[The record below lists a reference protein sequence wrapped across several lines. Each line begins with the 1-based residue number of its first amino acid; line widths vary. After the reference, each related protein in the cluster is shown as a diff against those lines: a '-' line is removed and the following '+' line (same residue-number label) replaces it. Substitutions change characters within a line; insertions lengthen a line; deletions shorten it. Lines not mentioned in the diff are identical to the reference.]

1 MTTADFEDFFRRY
14 YRERIL
20 ELARGY
26 PEEGRALVVEWDD
39 LYQFDPDLADSLRRN
54 PNRLLADAREA
65 LRTFDV
71 PVDVDLGEAEV
82 YIAGFPTRTQIRD
95 IRAEHV
101 NTLVSVRGI
110 VRKATPVRPKVEVAI
125 YECLTCGGEMEVV
138 QRGQELREPNRC
150 HHCERNTQLE
160 RMDDRS
166 RFVDAQRLRI
176 QESPEGLRGGETPQN
191 IDVHLET
198 DLTGVVSPGDRV
210 TATGILKLRE
220 QSQGGSTS
228 PILDVYL
235 EGNFIDIE
243 EEEFE
248 VMSIEDEDIDEIRDL
263 AAQEDIYDRVVDSIA
278 PSIWGYED
286 EKFAM
291 ALQLF
296 SGVRKPLPD
305 GSRVRGDIHVLL
317 VGDPG
322 TGKSQLLQYIT
333 KIAPRSVYTSGKG
346 SSAAG
351 LTAAAIRDDFGDGQ
365 QWTLE
370 AGALVLADQG
380 IAAVDELDKMRP
392 EDRSAMHEAL
402 EQQSVSV
409 SKAGINATLQAR
421 CALLGAANP
430 KYGRFDQYE
439 PIPEQ
444 IELEPAL
451 ISRFD
456 LIFTVDD
463 LPDQDRD
470 ERIAEHI
477 LKTNYAGELNTR
489 QTTHADEAGLVQKIE
504 EATEE
509 VTPAIEPELLRKYV
523 AYATQTC
530 IPTMTMEAREA
541 IKEFYLDLREQGV
554 DEDSPVPMTARK
566 LEALV
571 RLAEA
576 SARIRLAEEVTKEDA
591 ERVIELVRASMG
603 DIGFDPETGAYD
615 VDMIETGTPKT
626 QRDRIKSLKQL
637 MEHLEEEYDEG
648 IPMEVLIEEAEER
661 GMEADRIEHEI
672 DKMKQSGEIYEPSS
686 NRFRLA

>member
-1 MTTADFEDFFRRY
+1 MATADFTEFFRRY

-20 ELARGY
+20 ELARDY
-26 PEEGRALVVEWDD
+26 PEDARSLIVQWDD
-39 LYQFDPDLADSLRRN
+39 LYQYDPDLADELRHHPGRV
-54 PNRLLADAREA
+54 LADAREA

-71 PVDVDLGEAEV
+71 PVDVQLEEAEV
-82 YIAGFPTRTQIRD
+82 RLAGYPRSIQIRD
-95 IRAEHV
+95 LRAEHA
-101 NTLVSVRGI
+101 NELVSVRGI
-110 VRKATPVRPKVEVAI
+110 VRKATPVRPKVEVAVF
-125 YECLTCGGEMEVV
+125 ECLTCGGEMEVV
-138 QRGQELREPNRC
+138 QRGHELREPNRC

-160 RMDDRS
+160 RIDDRS
-166 RFVDAQRLRI
+166 TFIDSQRLRI

-191 IDVHLET
+191 LDIHLEG
-198 DLTGVVSPGDRV
+198 DLTGEVSPGDRV
-210 TATGILKLRE
+210 TATGVLRLRE
-220 QSQGGSTS
+220 QDSGGATSQV
-228 PILDVYL
+228 LDVYL
-235 EGNFIDIE
+235 EGNHVEPE

-248 VMSIEDEDIDEIRDL
+248 VMEIDDADTERIREL
-263 AAQEDIYDRVVDSIA
+263 SRQEGIYERVVNSIA
-278 PSIWGYED
+278 PSIYGYD
-286 EKFAM
+286 NEKLAM

-322 TGKSQLLQYIT
+322 TGKSQLLQYIS

-351 LTAAAIRDDFGDGQ
+351 LTAAAVRDDFGDGS
-365 QWTLE
+365 QWSLE

-380 IAAVDELDKMRP
+380 IAAVDELDKMRS

-430 KYGRFDQYE
+430 KYGRFDQFE

-463 LPDQDRD
+463 MPDPDRD

-477 LKTNYAGELNTR
+477 LQSNYAGELNTR
-489 QTTHADEAGLVQKIE
+489 QQTAAAADLQGEVA
-504 EATEE
+504 AAAEE
-509 VTPAIEPELLRKYV
+509 VTPAIEPEFLRKYV
-523 AYATQTC
+523 AYATQRC
-530 IPTMTMEAREA
+530 IPTMTEEARDA
-541 IKEFYLDLREQGV
+541 IKEFYLDLRAEGV
-554 DEDSPVPMTARK
+554 GEDSPVPMTARK

-576 SARIRLAEEVTKEDA
+576 SARIRLAEEVTRTDA
-591 ERVIELVRASMG
+591 ERVIDLVRASMG
-603 DIGFDPETGAYD
+603 DIGFDPESGQYD

-626 QRDRIKSLKQL
+626 QRDRIRTLKDVLQA
-637 MEHLEEEYDEG
+637 LEDDFDDG
-648 IPMEVLIEEAEER
+648 IPLDHIIEEAESH
-661 GMEADRIEHEI
+661 GMDPDRVEHELE
-672 DKMKQSGEIYEPSS
+672 KMKQTGEIYEP
-686 NRFRLA
+686 NHEHFRLA